1 MYHSMENIKHSCNF
15 KFPKKISFSG
25 TKSNIGK
32 FGVVIGSNFIFQLSV
47 PAITE

>member
-1 MYHSMENIKHSCNF
+1 MNMYHSMENIKHS
-15 KFPKKISFSG
+15 PKEDISFSG